1 MTNSQI
7 IKLESVG
14 TAIDPDTMIT
24 YPMTQDDAFEIE
36 DLCGIHIEDVSDE
49 WLEKLNVTDSYI
61 VGGCIKNRINF
72 CAVYDKKA
80 FAKLVDLSERFDE
93 IIAQKQMA

>member
-1 MTNSQI
+1 MTDSQI
-7 IKLESVG
+7 VKLESVG

-49 WLEKLNVTDSYI
+49 WLEKLNAT
-61 VGGCIKNRINF
+61 
-72 CAVYDKKA
+72 DKKA
-80 FAKLVDLSERFDE
+80 LAKLVDLSERFDE